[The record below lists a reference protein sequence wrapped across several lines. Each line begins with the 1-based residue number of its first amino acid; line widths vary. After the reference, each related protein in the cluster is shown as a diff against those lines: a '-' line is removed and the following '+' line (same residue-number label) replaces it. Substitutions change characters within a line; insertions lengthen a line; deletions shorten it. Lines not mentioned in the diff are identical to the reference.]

1 MADLTLAKNAALRKM
16 LQALFPNV
24 ALSSAGVALLA
35 TQIDG
40 LEKNARGC
48 AVASTMTSMG
58 SIRLELTERPQEET
72 SLQQLRL
79 T

>member
-1 MADLTLAKNAALRKM
+1 MADLTLAKNAALRRM

-40 LEKNARGC
+40 LEKKRARMRGRIDHDLNGVDKVR
-48 AVASTMTSMG
+48 AH
-58 SIRLELTERPQEET
+58 
-72 SLQQLRL
+72 
-79 T
+79 